1 MKSISVYFRLLCMY
15 LHVRTTRNLKFKS
28 VKRPLIIIVAQ
39 KLSFCLTVYI
49 LASVYF
55 VVHASPHP
63 PELVEYSMAQLAN
76 PGEEN
81 QDALLYQI
89 HDLFL
94 DYLKHLITEDQ
105 QVGTLYNILTIRRSI
120 QWVYDVRQI
129 ICMKTGFCTS

>member
-1 MKSISVYFRLLCMY
+1 M
-15 LHVRTTRNLKFKS
+15 
-28 VKRPLIIIVAQ
+28 AQ

-55 VVHASPHP
+55 VVHAPPPPPPP

-94 DYLKHLITEDQ
+94 DYLKHLITEEQ
-105 QVGTLYNILTIRRSI
+105 QVGTLYTYYKAINTMGI
-120 QWVYDVRQI
+120 
-129 ICMKTGFCTS
+129 